1 MVQSMMKGMSE
12 DYDLPRD
19 VPTLLQVSDLPQK
32 LRAWTRELVTGSER
46 QNTKTETLRSAGDT
60 WREGAFDVAAAV
72 LIHLS
77 RNTMICRTD
86 ANRCFKRLCFDRAI
100 ARFRE
105 FPGYGA
111 GIETSNFRSQNVMP
125 PANIYRPQEMLF
137 PESPYRHRR

>member
-32 LRAWTRELVTGSER
+32 LRAWTRELVTGNER

-105 FPGYGA
+105 FPGQGTS
-111 GIETSNFRSQNVMP
+111 IEPGNFRSENIVAAANV
-125 PANIYRPQEMLF
+125 NGLQEIFF
-137 PESPYRHRR
+137 PKSPYRHRR